1 MAVGYTILLARLLSS
16 WSLFSRQNVDASQF
30 GVVSATDA
38 AVAAL
43 A

>member
-16 WSLFSRQNVDASQF
+16 WSLFSRQTDDA
-30 GVVSATDA
+30 VVSATDA